1 MGMSMPAWYDIA
13 SLEDINQREDRAG
26 LHESQRYVEE
36 LVDAEAAAG
45 VPPGRVVVA
54 GFSQGGA
61 VALMMMRSARALA
74 GVVGMSTYMPLRD
87 EPPVVS
93 GANAKTPLLLCH
105 GTYDNVVAYEFGVA
119 THNAL
124 KDLGAAVELKSYPGM
139 AHGVSFCFL
148 FCFCVVCGFV
158 LCACVCVLLL
168 NKPTPLFVLLI
179 QTPQPT
185 QKNKPSGVPRGAR
198 GRQGVHQVVRALNAP
213 RVCSMEMRR
222 RRAASPIPGL

>member
-13 SLEDINQREDRAG
+13 SLEDINQREDRTG
-26 LHESQRYVEE
+26 LHESQRYVEQ
-36 LVDAEAAAG
+36 LVDAEEAAG

-93 GANAKTPLLLCH
+93 AANAKTPLLLCH

-139 AHGVSFCFL
+139 AHGVSFVLFL
-148 FCFCVVCGFV
+148 CRVVLFR
-158 LCACVCVLLL
+158 VCVL
-168 NKPTPLFVLLI
+168 VQ
-179 QTPQPT
+179 QTNSSLCPSDPNT
-185 QKNKPSGVPRGAR
+185 TKNTKNQTR
-198 GRQGVHQVVRALNAP
+198 LAP
-213 RVCSMEMRR
+213 RSSLPSRR
-222 RRAASPIPGL
+222 LSRRACLEEHHTCMLSGDEE